1 MSVEVLKLREGIT
14 LKQLQDVLA
23 RYVAVKGCPACGL
36 NGFDLRFE
44 IDPAI
49 RYRDL
54 IKELDGVLTGIEVRA
69 FDADQIGARAVVA
82 AGAAG
87 AAHVANGAIGH

>member
-1 MSVEVLKLREGIT
+1 MSVEVVRLREGIN
-14 LKQLQDVLA
+14 LKQLQDVMA

-54 IKELDGVLTGIEVRA
+54 IRELDGIVTGIEVHP
-69 FDADQIGARAVVA
+69 FDVDQIAAGKVA
-82 AGAAG
+82 A
-87 AAHVANGAIGH
+87 HTVGH